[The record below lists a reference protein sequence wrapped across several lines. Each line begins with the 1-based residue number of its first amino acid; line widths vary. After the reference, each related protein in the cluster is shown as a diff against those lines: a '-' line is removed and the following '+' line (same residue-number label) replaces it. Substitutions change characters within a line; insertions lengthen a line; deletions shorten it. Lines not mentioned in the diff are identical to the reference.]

1 MKTKSCYDSSYL
13 VGPCGGS
20 LVSPRVVLS
29 ALHCVHGLGDIE
41 ESKDISCGIVVL
53 GRHEIDRSSLSRY
66 QTIPVIKVLVPP
78 QPKDGGLQ
86 NHDFALLLLEHP
98 AKYTSKV
105 SPICLPEPN
114 AEFRELKATA
124 AGWGRYEQKLGKQSH
139 VLRAVDLTVSN
150 PVSDRKA
157 MFRTKVAD
165 NQILDVCG
173 GDSGNFTT
181 FSKANQFGPSFRRS
195 PDVLQQ
201 DNL

>member
-1 MKTKSCYDSSYL
+1 MILT
-13 VGPCGGS
+13 
-20 LVSPRVVLS
+20 
-29 ALHCVHGLGDIE
+29 ALHCVHGYKDIK
-41 ESKDISCGIVVL
+41 ESKDISCGFVVL
-53 GRHEIDRSSLSRY
+53 GRHEIDPGSLSRY
-66 QTIPVIKVLVPP
+66 KTIQVIKVFAPP
-78 QPKDGGLQ
+78 QPQDGRLH

-98 AKYTSKV
+98 AKYSSKV
-105 SPICLPEPN
+105 SPICLPQPN
-114 AEFRELKATA
+114 AEFGELKATA

-181 FSKANQFGPSFRRS
+181 FSKANQFWTFFQEVP
-195 PDVLQQ
+195 
-201 DNL
+201 